1 MTEGE
6 STTRAALRPGLIHRA
21 VGGEVF
27 VLMGDSTVHWLK
39 NATAV
44 ALWRVLEAAGPGG
57 ATVDALVGALCA
69 SYEVTRSRAEQ
80 DVGAFLADLAGKRVI
95 ELRGTS
101 EAAGGAD

>member
-1 MTEGE
+1 MTEGA

-44 ALWRVLEAAGPGG
+44 ALWQLIAAAGSRG
-57 ATVDALVGALCA
+57 ATVDALVAALCD
-69 SYEVTRSRAEQ
+69 SYEVTRLRAEQ